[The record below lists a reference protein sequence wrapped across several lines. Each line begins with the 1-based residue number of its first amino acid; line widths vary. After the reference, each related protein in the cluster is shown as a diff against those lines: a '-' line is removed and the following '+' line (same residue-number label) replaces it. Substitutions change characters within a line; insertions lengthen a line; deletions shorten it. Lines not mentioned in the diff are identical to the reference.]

1 MEISF
6 GTWIIVVFDLY
17 IFLFVFVFGNKPFL
31 CISTLKN
38 DKFFAFTCS
47 LLPFSHKTPLI
58 SLTIHTHGASCWRKM
73 TNALTWHRNMI
84 KLHNTENF
92 FLRTYFLYFCFPF
105 TFALWK
111 WQIYH
116 IYLGGA
122 KAREQKQI
130 SAKWLGNC
138 ANKYHQ
144 SVNNHHTHAIGGF

>member
-92 FLRTYFLYFCFPF
+92 FLLLVLFIFLFSYYVRTVKMANLS
-105 TFALWK
+105 
-111 WQIYH
+111 
-116 IYLGGA
+116 YLFRRSESERA
-122 KAREQKQI
+122 KADFRKVVGELCK
-130 SAKWLGNC
+130 
-138 ANKYHQ
+138 
-144 SVNNHHTHAIGGF
+144 